1 MKNIFKRDYNLIKT
15 PKEIRYQPAF
25 LKELLNDLRIPK
37 DFGLK
42 KCIQCGNCSS
52 VCPAARYTPY
62 RPRKLVHDL
71 LIGQL
76 DSILK
81 SEDIWYCFSCF
92 SCNLRCPRSNNP
104 GLLIHILR
112 NLANSL
118 GFGWKYLIPF
128 KNYLISL
135 KNFGLGL
142 TPLSVPIE
150 LFDQEL
156 GEEWKKTRENLPEIL
171 QQLGMNPI
179 APRELPVEAREQIK
193 EILELAGIDEELEML
208 DNAEK
213 ECNQEL

>member
-1 MKNIFKRDYNLIKT
+1 MNKNL
-15 PKEIRYQPAF
+15 KEIHYDNAF
-25 LKELLNDLRIPK
+25 LKELLSDLRIPK

-52 VCPAARYTPY
+52 VCPAARYTSY

-71 LIGQL
+71 LMGQKE
-76 DSILK
+76 SILK
-81 SEDIWYCFSCF
+81 SEDIWFCFSCF

-112 NLANSL
+112 NLANSF
-118 GFGWKYLIPF
+118 GFGWKNLFPF

-142 TPLSVPIE
+142 TPLSIPIE

-156 GEEWKKTRENLPEIL
+156 GEEWKKIRKNLPEIL

-179 APRELPVEAREQIK
+179 APRELPSEAREQIK
-193 EILELAGIDEELEML
+193 TVLELAGIDKTIEMF

-213 ECNQEL
+213 ECNSRL

>member
-1 MKNIFKRDYNLIKT
+1 LSKNL
-15 PKEIRYQPAF
+15 KEIHYDNSF
-25 LKELLNDLRIPK
+25 LKELLSDVRIPK

-71 LIGQL
+71 LMGHKE
-76 DSILK
+76 SILQ

-112 NLANSL
+112 NLANL
-118 GFGWKYLIPF
+118 QGFGWKKLFPF

-142 TPLSVPIE
+142 TPFSIPTE

-156 GEEWKKTRENLPEIL
+156 GEEWKKIRENLPEIL
-171 QQLGMNPI
+171 LQLGMNPI
-179 APRELPVEAREQIK
+179 APRELPFEAREQIK
-193 EILELAGIDEELEML
+193 TVLELAGIDQVIEML

-213 ECNQEL
+213 ECSQGF

>member
-1 MKNIFKRDYNLIKT
+1 LSKNL
-15 PKEIRYQPAF
+15 KEIHYNNAF
-25 LKELLNDLRIPK
+25 LKEILSDLRVSK

-52 VCPAARYTPY
+52 VCPAARYTSY

-71 LIGQL
+71 LIGQK
-76 DSILK
+76 DSILQ
-81 SEDIWYCFSCF
+81 SEEIWYCFSCF
-92 SCNLRCPRSNNP
+92 SCNLRCPRGNNP

-112 NLANSL
+112 NLANAL

-142 TPLSVPIE
+142 TPFSVPPE

-156 GEEWKKTRENLPEIL
+156 GEEWKNMRQNLPKIL

-179 APRELPVEAREQIK
+179 APRELPSEARDQVK
-193 EILELAGIDEELEML
+193 ELLELAGIDEALEML

-213 ECNQEL
+213 GLNQGP